1 MKNKNPK
8 NFILSAVLLAAAIL
22 PAGARASSPDTLRLS
37 TQGWYVG
44 LEGGVP
50 FGIATFSGFGHDKT
64 RAGYDAGIYGGYR
77 FSPVLSAE
85 LTAKWGATSLSA
97 RDCCAEGGYW
107 LGSDGNRYRVP
118 VAGMDGWSYS
128 DIKSRVSLQQYGA
141 RLNVNLLGF
150 FERTKSGRWTLDV
163 SPALYAVGTKAA
175 IKTIAGNETVLKDRT
190 RWHLGYGGN
199 VQAAYRLTDNI
210 SLGIY
215 SGITALTGKQPD
227 GIPEYRHTCN
237 LLWESGVRVGWTFG
251 GKRKAAKAA
260 RIEQAASVTTP
271 ATAVCPEATEL
282 PAVVTAQQKPV
293 VIAETVTTDSVAGPT
308 ETTKEKPVKKGVAEQ
323 VKTAIVTF
331 PTVNFA
337 FNRYDI
343 ARSEQPK
350 LQAILDLMKDNPGMK
365 VSLTGRCDTRGSKAV
380 NDRISLRRAEAV
392 KAWLVSHGIDA
403 ERITTVGMGSDFEEP
418 DAAKARRVVTMEQKT
433 EE

>member
-1 MKNKNPK
+1 MKNKNPR
-8 NFILSAVLLAAAIL
+8 NFILSAALLAAAIL
-22 PAGARASSPDTLRLS
+22 PAGVRASSPDTLRVS
-37 TQGWYVG
+37 PQGWYVG
-44 LEGGVP
+44 AEGGVP

-64 RAGYDAGIYGGYR
+64 RAGYNIGIHGGYR

-85 LTAKWGATSLSA
+85 LTAKWGATSLSV

-107 LGSDGNRYRVP
+107 LGSDGDRYRAAV
-118 VAGMDGWSYS
+118 VGMEGWSYS

-150 FERTKSGRWTLDV
+150 FGRTKSGRWTLEL

-175 IKTIAGNETVLKDRT
+175 IKTIAGNETVLKDGT

-199 VQAAYRLTDNI
+199 VQTTYRLTDHL

-215 SGITALTGKQPD
+215 SGITALTGKQMD

-237 LLWESGVRVGWTFG
+237 LLWESGVRVGRTFG
-251 GKRKAAKAA
+251 GKRKTAIATP
-260 RIEQAASVTTP
+260 AASVIAP
-271 ATAVCPEATEL
+271 ATTVCPEETEQ
-282 PAVVTAQQKPV
+282 PTIAPVPQKPV
-293 VIAETVTTDSVAGPT
+293 VIAETATADSIAAPT
-308 ETTKEKPVKKGVAEQ
+308 ETTTENRVKEEAAAQ
-323 VKTAIVTF
+323 VKAAVTF
-331 PTVNFA
+331 PTVYFA
-337 FNRYDI
+337 FNRYNI
-343 ARSEQPK
+343 ARSEQTK
-350 LQAILDLMKDNPGMK
+350 LQAILDLLKDNPGMK
-365 VSLTGRCDTRGSKAV
+365 VTLTGRCDTRGSKAV

-403 ERITTVGMGSDFEEP
+403 DRIAAVGKGSDFEEP

>member
-1 MKNKNPK
+1 MKNKNPR
-8 NFILSAVLLAAAIL
+8 NFILSAVLLAAAMM
-22 PAGARASSPDTLRLS
+22 PAVVRASSPDTLRVS
-37 TQGWYVG
+37 PQGWYVG
-44 LEGGVP
+44 AEGGVP
-50 FGIATFSGFGHDKT
+50 FGIATFSGFGQDKT
-64 RAGYDAGIYGGYR
+64 RAGYNIGIYGGYR

-85 LTAKWGATSLSA
+85 LTAKWSATSLSA
-97 RDCCAEGGYW
+97 RDCCSGYW
-107 LGSDGNRYRVP
+107 LGSDGNRYHAS

-150 FERTKSGRWTLDV
+150 FGRTKSSRWTLEL

-175 IKTIAGNETVLKDRT
+175 IKTIAGNETVLKDGT

-199 VQAAYRLTDNI
+199 VQAAYRFTDHL

-215 SGITALTGKQPD
+215 SGITALTGKQMD

-251 GKRKAAKAA
+251 GKRKAAKSTP
-260 RIEQAASVTTP
+260 AASVIAP
-271 ATAVCPEATEL
+271 ATTVCPEETEQ
-282 PAVVTAQQKPV
+282 PTIVPVPQKPA
-293 VIAETVTTDSVAGPT
+293 VIAETVTTDSVADPT
-308 ETTKEKPVKKGVAEQ
+308 ETTTEKSVRKEVAEQ
-323 VKTAIVTF
+323 AKAAVTF
-331 PTVNFA
+331 PTVYFA
-337 FNRYDI
+337 FNSYTI
-343 ARSEQPK
+343 ARSEQTK
-350 LQAILDLMKDNPGMK
+350 LQAILDLLKDNPGMK
-365 VSLTGRCDTRGSKAV
+365 VTLTGRCDTRGSKAA

-392 KAWLVSHGIDA
+392 KIWLISHGIDA
-403 ERITTVGMGSDFEEP
+403 DRITAIGKGSDFEEP